1 MAEHC
6 PRRVA
11 LSAWVDGELAPRAQR
26 DLRAHTEACPVCAA
40 ILAELQAL
48 HEAFVA
54 LPHEELGFD
63 LGTVIEARLRAQP
76 RPALRARPRRLS
88 WLVFPFTSA
97 AAALTLGLYL
107 GGSLI
112 HRPAVE
118 LPQQALMLAMSVFDP
133 IPPGHLCPG
142 LQPCSP
148 GKNPR

>member
-26 DLRAHTEACPVCAA
+26 DLLAHTGACPVCAA
-40 ILAELQAL
+40 MFAELQAL

-54 LPHEELGFD
+54 LPHEDLGFD

-76 RPALRARPRRLS
+76 RPALRAKPRRLP
-88 WLVFPFTSA
+88 WLVFPLTSA

-107 GGSLI
+107 GGNLI
-112 HRPAVE
+112 HPPAGDM
-118 LPQQALMLAMSVFDP
+118 PQKPLMLAMSVFDP
-133 IPPGHLCPG
+133 IPPGTLCLG
-142 LQPCSP
+142 LQSCSP
-148 GKNPR
+148 GKGSR